1 MGTRGGRRPGAG
13 RKKGSKNKRK
23 RADLIVRDYEAGL
36 LPAPFM
42 LSEMKRFIDMKT
54 EDALKEARL
63 IAVSIAPYFHPRLAA
78 KQVSNIH
85 EIGDKLDNLLREI
98 NGRPEN
104 TIIGR
109 IRRPVLEIEQPLLD
123 HGQGGAADAVQI
135 ELGAASPLER
145 AARVQSGPENETA
158 RLHDADPAGDA
169 GRLPVQSKHSGGDD
183 ST

>member
-1 MGTRGGRRPGAG
+1 MSRGGRRPGAG
-13 RKKGSKNKRK
+13 RRKGSKNKRK

-42 LSEMKRFIDMKT
+42 LSEMKRFIDQGT
-54 EDALKEARL
+54 EEGLKEARL

-98 NGRPEN
+98 DGRPSN

-109 IRRPVLEIEQPLLD
+109 VRRPVLEIEQPLLH
-123 HGQGGAADAVQI
+123 HGQGRSEDTVQI
-135 ELGAASPLER
+135 ELGARE
-145 AARVQSGPENETA
+145 VVE
-158 RLHDADPAGDA
+158 
-169 GRLPVQSKHSGGDD
+169 
-183 ST
+183 

>member
-98 NGRPEN
+98 NGRPSN

-109 IRRPVLEIEQPLLD
+109 VSATRF
-123 HGQGGAADAVQI
+123 
-135 ELGAASPLER
+135 
-145 AARVQSGPENETA
+145 
-158 RLHDADPAGDA
+158 GD
-169 GRLPVQSKHSGGDD
+169 
-183 ST
+183 

>member
-1 MGTRGGRRPGAG
+1 MVASGRGGRRPGAG

-23 RADLIVRDYEAGL
+23 RADLIVRDYEEGL

-54 EDALKEARL
+54 EEGLKEARL

-98 NGRPEN
+98 NGKPGN
-104 TIIGR
+104 SIIGR
-109 IRRPVLEIEQPLLD
+109 IRRPALEAQQPLLD
-123 HGQGGAADAVQI
+123 HGQGGVEDAVSV
-135 ELGAASPLER
+135 ELGAGSPPER
-145 AARVQSGPENETA
+145 ASRIQPDIEGEAVRV
-158 RLHDADPAGDA
+158 HHADPIGDA
-169 GRLPVQSKHSGGDD
+169 
-183 ST
+183 